1 MGLVLRGTFHDEGRV
16 SSTIDIMRVEKFS
29 ISKKLQSGYFL
40 FTSSI
45 ILLMLNFYKFRS
57 NDKLNT
63 THDDFAVDMLR
74 ARYEMINGLEFGGH
88 YSRTLGGTHPG
99 PIYDWL
105 LVLSNYIAEI
115 FKLQALEVSFYV
127 LTTFS
132 ILIVS
137 LIVKVIWSYLGPS
150 RAKIFLLVF
159 LLWQSVNYNGDTNFG
174 QSGELNFLN
183 GGKLGSPLWPP
194 YLSPYLFLFFLVSLH
209 AYLKVGKK
217 ALNYLL
223 PSLILAAQMYL
234 PYLYITIP
242 IYLFLVI
249 FLLIKKEINYR
260 NFGLLLSIFL
270 ASPLVYRLISER
282 VSFLKPNQL
291 TMDQMERY
299 FGSNSGWQP
308 SKGSFVFEKLYGL
321 PIIAILILY
330 LGIIVTIRLK
340 SREKS
345 LIFDKKCFHESYLV
359 MLVIILGLLQIYLIY
374 PSQIGIYQFNW
385 VVFYTIFAI
394 SISLSLVL
402 TKARLNKIELIS
414 QVLIVLILMASL
426 LSTNL
431 LKLEPA
437 RSIMSNSESQ
447 VAVANF
453 ANELKSEGTKNISL
467 TMKSEENYGLSSSL
481 YWEVAPII
489 WSLEVNGIEA
499 CLTQPRDDLSMYVC
513 KDENQKSYIVE
524 RVEIGNLQ
532 AENSYISLLDSAF
545 YPNTK
550 INIKKLQG

>member
-1 MGLVLRGTFHDEGRV
+1 
-16 SSTIDIMRVEKFS
+16 
-29 ISKKLQSGYFL
+29 
-40 FTSSI
+40 
-45 ILLMLNFYKFRS
+45 MLNFYKYRS
-57 NDKLNT
+57 NAQLNT

-105 LVLSNYIAEI
+105 LVLSNYFAKTFE
-115 FKLQALEVSFYV
+115 LQALEVAFYI
-127 LTTFS
+127 LTTFN
-132 ILIVS
+132 ILIIV
-137 LIVKVIWSYLGPS
+137 LVVKVIWSYFSPT
-150 RAKIFLLVF
+150 RAKIFMLIF
-159 LLWQSVNYNGDTNFG
+159 LLWQSVNYNGNTNFG

-217 ALNYLL
+217 ALIYLL
-223 PSLILAAQMYL
+223 PSLVLAAQMYL

-242 IYLFLVI
+242 VYLFLVI
-249 FLLIKKEINYR
+249 FLLLKKEINYR
-260 NFGLLLSIFL
+260 NIGVLLSIFL
-270 ASPLVYRLISER
+270 ASPLLYRLISEG

-321 PIIAILILY
+321 PIMAILILY

-340 SREKS
+340 SKEKS
-345 LIFDKKCFHESYLV
+345 LIFAKKSFNESYLV
-359 MLVIILGLLQIYLIY
+359 MLVMILGLLQIYLIY

-385 VVFYTIFAI
+385 VVFYTIFAL
-394 SISLSLVL
+394 SISLSSLFKK
-402 TKARLNKIELIS
+402 TEFKKIELIS
-414 QVLIVLILMASL
+414 QGWIVLILIASI

-431 LKLEPA
+431 LKLDPA
-437 RSIMSNSESQ
+437 RSVMSNEESQ
-447 VAVANF
+447 VTVANF
-453 ANELKSEGTKNISL
+453 AYGLRNEGIEKISV
-467 TMKSEENYGLSSSL
+467 TVNSEENYGLSSSL

-489 WSLEVNGIEA
+489 WTLEVNGIEA
-499 CLTQPRDDLSMYVC
+499 CLTQLRDDLSMYVC
-513 KDENQKSYIVE
+513 RDQNQDSYIVE
-524 RVEIGNLQ
+524 RVERKNLQ
-532 AENSYISLLDSAF
+532 AINSYISLLDSAF

>member
-1 MGLVLRGTFHDEGRV
+1 
-16 SSTIDIMRVEKFS
+16 
-29 ISKKLQSGYFL
+29 
-40 FTSSI
+40 
-45 ILLMLNFYKFRS
+45 MLNFYKFRS
-57 NDKLNT
+57 NDQLNT

-105 LVLSNYIAEI
+105 LVVSNYIA
-115 FKLQALEVSFYV
+115 KTLGHQALEVTFYV
-127 LTTFS
+127 LTTFN

-137 LIVKVIWSYLGPS
+137 LTIKVIWTYFSPA
-150 RAKIFLLVF
+150 RAKVFMLIF
-159 LLWQSVNYNGDTNFG
+159 LLWQSINYTGDTNFG

-234 PYLYITIP
+234 PYLYTTIP
-242 IYLFLVI
+242 LYLFLVI
-249 FLLIKKEINYR
+249 LLLLKKEISYR
-260 NFGLLLSIFL
+260 NFGVLLSIFL
-270 ASPLVYRLISER
+270 ASPLLYRLISEG

-308 SKGSFVFEKLYGL
+308 SKGNFVFEKLYGL
-321 PIIAILILY
+321 PIMAILILY
-330 LGIIVTIRLK
+330 LAIIVTIKLK
-340 SREKS
+340 NKEKN
-345 LIFDKKCFHESYLV
+345 LIFGKISFHESYIVLFV
-359 MLVIILGLLQIYLIY
+359 IMLGILQIYLIY

-385 VVFYTIFAI
+385 VVFYTIFAL
-394 SISLSLVL
+394 SISLTSLFKK
-402 TKARLNKIELIS
+402 TELNIIELIS
-414 QVLIVLILMASL
+414 QAGIILILMASI

-431 LKLEPA
+431 LKLDPA
-437 RSIMSNSESQ
+437 RSIMSNKESQ
-447 VAVANF
+447 AAVANF
-453 ANELKSEGTKNISL
+453 AKHLKNEGINNISI
-467 TMKSEENYGLSSSL
+467 TVNSEENYGLSSSL

-513 KDENQKSYIVE
+513 REENENSYIVE
-524 RVEIGNLQ
+524 RVERENLQ
-532 AENSYISLLDSAF
+532 AEHSYISLLDSAF
-545 YPNTK
+545 YPKTK
-550 INIKKLQG
+550 INIKKLRG